1 MMTNP
6 AARSTGQARRFASPV
21 SRALAR
27 THGVDLSAVA
37 GSGPQGRV
45 VRADIQALLGRAT
58 TDHPPVKPQ
67 ALPDVPFDDVP
78 NGIGRTLIARRL
90 TDSKQQVPHI
100 HLRMDCNM
108 DAVLRL
114 RGGYCGPPATRPS
127 INAYVLH
134 AAALALKAVPGVN
147 ASYTDAAIRRYRKVN
162 IGMAVA
168 VEDGLL
174 TPVINDA
181 DLKSVAQIAH
191 ELAELMARARSAS
204 LAPGSQRGATFT
216 VSSLGSF
223 GVPEFTAVINP
234 PQAAILAVGV
244 AEPRAVVLNGQLAV
258 ATMMTVVLAA
268 DHRAV
273 DGALA
278 ARWLAT
284 FKNAIE
290 KPTGVPL

>member
-1 MMTNP
+1 MTSP
-6 AARSTGQARRFASPV
+6 ALSTSTETRRFASPV

-27 THGVDLSAVA
+27 THGLDLSAVI

-45 VRADIQALLGRAT
+45 VRSDVQALLGAAAAVY
-58 TDHPPVKPQ
+58 PMAKAP
-67 ALPDVPFDDVP
+67 ALPDLPFDDIP

-90 TDSKQQVPHI
+90 TDSMQQVPHI

-108 DAVLRL
+108 DAVLGL
-114 RGGYCGPPATRPS
+114 RARWGGAPSARPS

-134 AAALALKAVPGVN
+134 AAASALRAVPGVN
-147 ASYTDAAIRRYRKVN
+147 ASYTDSAIRRYRQVN

-174 TPVINDA
+174 TPVITDA
-181 DLKSVAQIAH
+181 DRKSVAQITL

-204 LAPGSQRGATFT
+204 LAPGAQRGATFT

-223 GVPEFTAVINP
+223 GVRDFTAVINP
-234 PQAAILAVGV
+234 PQAAILAVGA

-268 DHRAV
+268 DHRAI

-278 ARWLAT
+278 ARWLAA
-284 FKNAIE
+284 FKSAIDNPARE
-290 KPTGVPL
+290 PL

>member
-1 MMTNP
+1 MDKAEP
-6 AARSTGQARRFASPV
+6 STSTRVRRFASPL

-27 THGVDLSAVA
+27 THGLDLSAVV

-45 VRADIQALLGRAT
+45 VRADVQALLGAAAMRPMA
-58 TDHPPVKPQ
+58 KLQ
-67 ALPDVPFDDVP
+67 ASPDVPFDDIP

-90 TDSKQQVPHI
+90 TESKQQIPHI

-114 RGGYCGPPATRPS
+114 RASAGGLAATRPS
-127 INAYVLH
+127 LNAYVLH
-134 AAALALKAVPGVN
+134 AAAHALKAVPGVN
-147 ASYTDAAIRRYRKVN
+147 ASFTDAAIRRYRKVN

-174 TPVINDA
+174 TPVIGDA
-181 DLKSVAQIAH
+181 DHKSVAQITQ
-191 ELAELMARARSAS
+191 ELTDLTARARSAS
-204 LAPGSQRGATFT
+204 LPPGAQRGATFT

-223 GVPEFTAVINP
+223 GVREFTAVINP
-234 PQAAILAVGV
+234 PQAAILAVGA
-244 AEPRAVVLNGQLAV
+244 AEPRAVVLGGQLAV

-268 DHRAV
+268 DHRAI

-278 ARWLAT
+278 ARWLAA
-284 FKNAIE
+284 FRSAIE
-290 KPTGVPL
+290 NPAEVQR

>member
-1 MMTNP
+1 MTSP
-6 AARSTGQARRFASPV
+6 ALSTSTQTRRFASPV

-27 THGVDLSAVA
+27 THGLDLSAVI

-45 VRADIQALLGRAT
+45 VRSDVQALLGAAKAVRPMA
-58 TDHPPVKPQ
+58 KAQ
-67 ALPDVPFDDVP
+67 ALPDLPFDDIP

-90 TDSKQQVPHI
+90 TDSMQQVPHI

-114 RGGYCGPPATRPS
+114 RAQWGGAPSARPS

-134 AAALALKAVPGVN
+134 AAASALRAVPGVN
-147 ASYTDAAIRRYRKVN
+147 ASYTDSAIRRYRQVN

-174 TPVINDA
+174 TPVITDA
-181 DLKSVAQIAH
+181 DRKSVAQITL

-204 LAPGSQRGATFT
+204 LAPGAQRGATFT

-223 GVPEFTAVINP
+223 GVRDFTAVINP
-234 PQAAILAVGV
+234 PQAAILAVGA

-268 DHRAV
+268 DHRAI

-278 ARWLAT
+278 ARWLAA
-284 FKNAIE
+284 FKSAIDNPARE
-290 KPTGVPL
+290 PL